1 MQTQKQHL
9 LTKISDLKELKKD
22 LLKSGQNV
30 DPILKEIEIRR
41 RQLMREYYIET
52 L

>member
-9 LTKISDLKELKKD
+9 LTKISDLEELKKD
-22 LLKSGQNV
+22 LLKSNQNV